1 MATIA
6 RRRPGKA
13 VWVLALALP
22 VFVAGIAAPG
32 QVPQERIP
40 RQSAPATAIT
50 GIVRTEDGL
59 GLGGVAVVLR
69 EVAGG
74 KSFTTT
80 TGGDGTYRFL
90 NLGPGRYQ
98 VNATRDGFEPFT
110 QGDIEL
116 AAGEVFALQFKM
128 KAIPSGAEGVR
139 EIPRQPELGP
149 KPPPGPQEPAINS
162 TYRNLPSEPPP
173 GDTGEAKPLAPVPS
187 DDQVFEAVP
196 NRWDYM
202 FPTDYHRYP
211 NFEVP
216 YVKGHWYDPF
226 NRNKLKGDYPIIGNE
241 TFLDLTFTSDTFTE
255 GRRLPLGSG
264 LGAASPNS
272 AQFFGRFGQF
282 FMDENMAFSF
292 NLFHGDTASFRPPD
306 WRIQVTPEVNVNYL
320 AAQENGVVNFDVR
333 KGTTRLDA
341 HLGLQE
347 GFAEV
352 KLKDL
357 SNQYDFVSLR
367 MGVQSFT
374 SDFRGFIF
382 SDEEPGVRLYGNLD
396 SNRYQFNLA
405 YFAMLNKDTNSGL
418 NTFAYRHQQVM
429 IANVYRQDFIKPGYT
444 IQASFHY
451 DKDDPSFEYDTDN
464 FLVRPAP
471 IGLVA
476 PHSIRAYYYGLTGD
490 GHFGRLNITHAFYQ
504 VLGTDKFNQIAGK
517 RTDINAQ
524 MAAAELSLDKDWI
537 RYRLSFFYASGDKD
551 PRDGSARGFDT
562 IFDNPNFGGGMFSF
576 FNSEGIRLTSTGVG
590 LVSPGSLVPDLR
602 TSKDEGQANFVN
614 PGLFL
619 YNAGVDID
627 ITPRLRGFINFNML
641 RFARTQPLELLL
653 FQSNIHAGIGA
664 DSGIGFTYRPAL
676 SENMVVTGGVDTL
689 VPFQGLRD
697 ISTNRTLIS
706 GFVNVRFKF

>member
-1 MATIA
+1 MIKSLTGLPLSVMVAISQ
-6 RRRPGKA
+6 
-13 VWVLALALP
+13 VALAG
-22 VFVAGIAAPG
+22 AG
-32 QVPQERIP
+32 QVPGERIP
-40 RQSAPATAIT
+40 RQSAAATAMS
-50 GIVRTEDGL
+50 GIVSTEEGL
-59 GLGGVAVVLR
+59 GLGGVAVGLE
-69 EVAGG
+69 EVGGG

-80 TGGDGTYRFL
+80 TGGDGTFRFL
-90 NLGPGRYQ
+90 NLGAGRYQ
-98 VNATRDGFEPFT
+98 VHATRDGFEAFT
-110 QGDIEL
+110 RGDIAI
-116 AAGEVFALQFKM
+116 AAGEVFALEFKM
-128 KAIPSGAEGVR
+128 KAIRTGAEGQR

-149 KPPPGPQEPAINS
+149 KPPPGQPEPVVSS

-173 GDTGEAKPLAPVPS
+173 GDTGEAKPLSPVPA
-187 DDQVFEAVP
+187 DEQVFEGVP
-196 NRWDYM
+196 NRWGYL

-241 TFLDLTFTSDTFTE
+241 TFLDLTFTSDTFAD

-264 LGAASPNS
+264 LGSASPNA

-282 FMDENMAFSF
+282 FIDENMAFSF

-306 WRIQVTPEVNVNYL
+306 WRIQITPEINVNYL
-320 AAQENGVVNFDVR
+320 WAQETGVVNFDVR
-333 KGTTRLDA
+333 KGTTRLDS

-357 SNQYDFVSLR
+357 SHQYDFVSLR
-367 MGVQSFT
+367 VGVQSFT

-382 SDEEPGVRLYGNLD
+382 SDEEPGARLYGNLD

-429 IANVYRQDFIKPGYT
+429 IANLYRQDFIKPGYT

-464 FLVRPAP
+464 FLVRPEP
-471 IGLVA
+471 IGLVT

-504 VLGTDKFNQIAGK
+504 VLGTDKFNEIAGK
-517 RTDINAQ
+517 RTSINAQ

-537 RYRLSFFYASGDKD
+537 RYRLSFFYASGDKN
-551 PRDGSARGFDT
+551 PRDGTARGFDT
-562 IFDNPNFGGGMFSF
+562 IFDNPNFGGGIFSF

-590 LVSPGSLVPDLR
+590 LVSGGSLVPDLR

-619 YNAGVDID
+619 YNAGVDVD
-627 ITPRLRGFINFNML
+627 ITPRLRGFVNFNML
-641 RFARTQPLELLL
+641 RFANTQPLELLL

-664 DSGIGFTYRPAL
+664 DSGIGVTYRPAL
-676 SENMVVTGGVDTL
+676 SENMVITAGVTTL
-689 VPFQGLRD
+689 VPFQGFRD
-697 ISTNRTLIS
+697 ISTNRVLFSVFT
-706 GFVNVRFKF
+706 NVRFKF